1 MKPGTIN
8 KRMTALSG
16 ILTAVAIFTLS
27 PMPANAQNVPA
38 SCGMRADVVTHLDK
52 KFGERRNNMMLDA
65 RGNLVEMFSNLD
77 TGSWTLTVTIPDG
90 PTCVMSS
97 GESFVQEVR
106 MTEVEERGS

>member
-1 MKPGTIN
+1 MKRGTIN
-8 KRMTALSG
+8 KKMTALSG
-16 ILTAVAIFTLS
+16 ILTAVAILTLS
-27 PMPANAQNVPA
+27 PLTADAQNRPP

-52 KFGERRNNMMLDA
+52 KFGEERNNMMLDG
-65 RGNLVEMFSNLD
+65 RGNLVEMFSNLE

-106 MTEVEERGS
+106 MTKVDERGS